1 MKPLA
6 VLAVL
11 MGILAMIQFI
21 PIEKE
26 NDQRIQAI
34 ALNYALYRDAVHRY
48 VFSGHKTT
56 GAIATS
62 ALSLPAG
69 WITLRTWQ
77 ARIDSGC
84 LYVWGEASSNEVDV
98 VRELYFG
105 TLAIGYVSNG
115 KLEPSYGGTTSIP
128 SFISNGNIVSVVSV
142 E

>member
-6 VLAVL
+6 VLAFLV
-11 MGILAMIQFI
+11 GILAMMQFI
-21 PIEKE
+21 PLEKE
-26 NDQRIQAI
+26 DDQRIQAV

-56 GAIATS
+56 GVVAAS
-62 ALSLPAG
+62 SLSLPAG
-69 WITLRTWQ
+69 WIMLRPWQ

-84 LYVWGEASSNEVDV
+84 LYVWGEASSNEVDI
-98 VRELYFG
+98 VRDLYFG

-115 KLEPSYGGTTSIP
+115 KLEPSYGGTTPIP